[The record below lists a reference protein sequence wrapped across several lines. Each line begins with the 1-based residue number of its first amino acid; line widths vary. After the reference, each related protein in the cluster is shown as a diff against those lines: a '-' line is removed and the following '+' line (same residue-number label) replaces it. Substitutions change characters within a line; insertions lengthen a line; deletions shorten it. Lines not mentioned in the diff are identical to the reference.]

1 VSDRHRRLVA
11 SVAFAAAACL
21 LVAGTVVW
29 RLMSSPPPCPA
40 NAMCVLAEPAYRLHP
55 LRAELLWAAGGL
67 CVAAGI
73 WASLTTLR
81 GRRRMARTPGL
92 TVDH

>member
-1 VSDRHRRLVA
+1 VTDRHRRIVA
-11 SVAFAAAACL
+11 WVAFAAAACL

-29 RLMSSPPPCPA
+29 RQMSSWPPCPS
-40 NAMCVLAEPAYRLHP
+40 NAFCAPVVPAYRLHP

-67 CVAAGI
+67 CVAVGI

-81 GRRRMARTPGL
+81 GRRIPRTPDL

>member
-1 VSDRHRRLVA
+1 MSDRRRKGA
-11 SVAFAAAACL
+11 WAAFAAAACL

-29 RLMSSPPPCPA
+29 RQMSSPPACPSD
-40 NAMCVLAEPAYRLHP
+40 VLCLLAGPAHRLHP

-67 CVAAGI
+67 CVAVGI
-73 WASLTTLR
+73 WAWLTTLR
-81 GRRRMARTPGL
+81 GRRMPRTPGL